1 MWKIVS
7 MCLIALL
14 GVTPIL
20 AFGQEASETD
30 FKEQIIQTSSEI
42 EVQSTEPSQVE
53 EIQTDKNMEDSL
65 PVLSWLVPRILLL
78 SYPPRIIG
86 LAMGMLF

>member
-1 MWKIVS
+1 MWKLVS
-7 MCLIALL
+7 MVLIALVGL
-14 GVTPIL
+14 TPML
-20 AFGQEASETD
+20 AFGQEASESD
-30 FKEQIIQTSSEI
+30 FKEEVIKTSSEM
-42 EVQSTEPSQVE
+42 EVQPTEPSQVE
-53 EIQTDKNMEDSL
+53 EIQTDKNMEDNL